1 MSVTIDNS
9 PKRPITKIEK
19 FTPKSKIVDN
29 FNVKKCPL
37 MDNFDTMTPSIW
49 SSLNGSSII
58 PERKDTSINAN
69 ILTYTNESMCVLS
82 TSTDELPSNTRNP
95 KGVLPY
101 IYGITPTDTKAINI
115 KSEESDSESNEPDNH
130 DSQPE
135 YAPMVLPTSTKIYVG
150 ALSVVGLFIL
160 FRVVNRTK

>member
-19 FTPKSKIVDN
+19 FTPNSKIVDN

-69 ILTYTNESMCVLS
+69 ILTNTNESMCVLS

-101 IYGITPTDTKAINI
+101 IYGITPTDTKSINI
-115 KSEESDSESNEPDNH
+115 KSVESESESNNTDN
-130 DSQPE
+130 DDTQPE
-135 YAPMVLPTSTKIYVG
+135 YTPIVLHTSTKIYVG
-150 ALSVVGLFIL
+150 ALSLVGLFIL
-160 FRVVNRTK
+160 FRALNKTK

>member
-19 FTPKSKIVDN
+19 FTPNSKIVDN

-95 KGVLPY
+95 KRVSL
-101 IYGITPTDTKAINI
+101 TTMC
-115 KSEESDSESNEPDNH
+115 
-130 DSQPE
+130 
-135 YAPMVLPTSTKIYVG
+135 PMR
-150 ALSVVGLFIL
+150 IL
-160 FRVVNRTK
+160 FPLT